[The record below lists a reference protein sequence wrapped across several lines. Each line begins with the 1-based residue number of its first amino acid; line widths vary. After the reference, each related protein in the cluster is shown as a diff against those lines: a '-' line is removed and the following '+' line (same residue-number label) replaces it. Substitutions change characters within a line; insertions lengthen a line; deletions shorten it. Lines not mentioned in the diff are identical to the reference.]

1 VLLVEVEQLAG
12 LRVDPYYASVLPE
25 LVRTALALGDAE
37 LAARF
42 VDGVEATTPLFEN
55 ALAACRAQLAEAAGE
70 LAEATAVY
78 AEAAERLREFGNVP
92 ERAYALL
99 GQGRCLAALDK
110 PKAEEPLRAAR
121 ELFAS
126 MGYKPALAQ
135 TEALLGE
142 GKAAAV

>member
-1 VLLVEVEQLAG
+1 
-12 LRVDPYYASVLPE
+12 
-25 LVRTALALGDAE
+25 VRTALALEEPA
-37 LAARF
+37 LAARLAA
-42 VDGVEATTPLFEN
+42 GVEPRTPHVHR

-70 LAEATAVY
+70 RAEAASLY
-78 AEAAERLREFGNVP
+78 AEAAERWRDFGNVP

-110 PKAEEPLRAAR
+110 PEAEEPLRAAR

-126 MGYKPALAQ
+126 MGYKPALAE

-142 GKAAAV
+142 GEAAAV